1 MHSKVFA
8 RLTRRISRRRALH
21 AGAAGIGTATA
32 GLLGPASAQEATP
45 PGVRTEHLE
54 VDFTPVNPVSITLA
68 GGGPPQRG
76 DHFYIDGPIFA
87 AGDVNGVAIGTYQC
101 FGVWTHAANDTSAAD
116 QRLTTVQ
123 YRFDDGVITG
133 LINEGGLD
141 QISLI
146 GAVQGGT
153 GQYTGVTGTFRQMS
167 RPPGIGTPGAPAP
180 APGTPAAG
188 QLVVRAVF
196 DLILPQ
202 SS

>member
-1 MHSKVFA
+1 ME
-8 RLTRRISRRRALH
+8 R
-21 AGAAGIGTATA
+21 
-32 GLLGPASAQEATP
+32 
-45 PGVRTEHLE
+45 LE

-76 DHFYIDGPIFA
+76 DHFYIDGPIYA
-87 AGDVNGVAIGTYQC
+87 AGDVNGMQIGTYQC
-101 FGVWTHAANDTSAAD
+101 FGVWTHAATETDAPD

-141 QISLI
+141 QPSLV

-153 GQYTGVTGTFRQMS
+153 GRYIGVSGTFRQV
-167 RPPGIGTPGAPAP
+167 GKAAGVATPGAASPPA
-180 APGTPAAG
+180 GTPAAG

-196 DLILPQ
+196 DLTLPQ
-202 SS
+202 ER